1 MNNAGRPRVIV
12 LKTGIFP
19 DETCMQ
25 QAIELMEGD
34 CQVQWEDL
42 TSRDMDAAEWDRVLS
57 DILSSEKVISV

>member
-19 DETCMQ
+19 DETGMQ